1 MYLPEII
8 IIFRIWQ
15 CFSKRSIFQNEVHQ
29 ACHQTRLRLLQHV
42 SCEVWERRILG
53 HLFDSGGAVVTK
65 EVVAAVHAEACV
77 HVLNDQ
83 MILGSEK
90 IQFDLS
96 TYLEVRQIIYSL
108 TWLSVR

>member
-1 MYLPEII
+1 MS
-8 IIFRIWQ
+8 RG
-15 CFSKRSIFQNEVHQ
+15 
-29 ACHQTRLRLLQHV
+29 LLCDCTTSPINRFAALV

-83 MILGSEK
+83 MILGSEEK
-90 IQFDLS
+90 
-96 TYLEVRQIIYSL
+96 YN
-108 TWLSVR
+108 